1 MASDSWV
8 SRFSTSSRRYLTRSD
23 LYEETEA
30 EEDLKAEYLCPF
42 CAEGFDVVGLFCH
55 IDEDHP
61 VEAKNGVCPVCAKRV
76 GIDIVSHITGQ
87 HGNFFKISFYL
98 KSDLHSASPLSSLT
112 GDYIQRKRRLRK
124 GGANSAFS
132 ILRKELR
139 EGSLQSLISGS
150 SCFVSSSNTEPDPLL
165 SPFIFNPPG
174 FDEAL
179 NTKPLSSAEASSVKG
194 SASEEFLERN
204 VQQPHLSVKDQE
216 EKSRKSEFV
225 QGLMLSTILDDEL

>member
-8 SRFSTSSRRYLTRSD
+8 SRFSASSRRYLTRSD

-61 VEAKNGVCPVCAKRV
+61 VEAKNGRFGSDFLYNLDVYVQANM
-76 GIDIVSHITGQ
+76 HIYVVQ
-87 HGNFFKISFYL
+87 MLMASELVFLYA
-98 KSDLHSASPLSSLT
+98 HSSPLSALT

-139 EGSLQSLISGS
+139 EGSLQSLLGGS

-174 FDEAL
+174 FDEVL
-179 NTKPLSSAEASSVKG
+179 NTKPLSSVEASSVKG
-194 SASEEFLERN
+194 SASDEFLERK
-204 VQQPHLSVKDQE
+204 VQPQLSVKDQE